1 VEEQREPSIE
11 DVKQAIKSIDNNRAL
26 GPDNINGDF
35 IKIDELEL
43 IEKKYI
49 KL

>member
-1 VEEQREPSIE
+1 VEEQRQPSIE
-11 DVKQAIKSIDNNRAL
+11 DVKQAIKRINNKTAL

-35 IKIDELEL
+35 IKIDEPEL
-43 IEKKYI
+43 IEKNT